1 MKIVFIGTGKIASA
15 VITGIFRSNI
25 ILVVGNGIE
34 IAKQT
39 AKKLK
44 KKFKFKHYCKK

>member
-1 MKIVFIGTGKIASA
+1 MNIGFIGTGKIASA

-25 ILVVGNGIE
+25 IYKKLIISPRNKE
-34 IAKQT
+34 I

-44 KKFKFKHYCKK
+44 KKI